1 MLMPNANWIFIFGG
15 NNKQVGSLDSIEK
28 YEIEFDKWTL
38 LSVKM
43 KSPLHDLTTV
53 HLGGNKVMILGGN
66 NEEGISKTIEIKDLS
81 SEANKVTLKYGGKCY
96 FSPMIDENG
105 TLHWFFGYGDSQL
118 VHESLEVKEFLQTPV
133 IQK

>member
-1 MLMPNANWIFIFGG
+1 MLMPNANLIFIFGG

-66 NEEGISKTIEIKDLS
+66 NEDGISKTIEIKDLS

-105 TLHWFFGYGDSQL
+105 TLH
-118 VHESLEVKEFLQTPV
+118 
-133 IQK
+133 